1 MPDAREP
8 HRYHRPVLRGPDA
21 LAEMA
26 GGLDPAEREEA
37 AHAVAAAL
45 VRGARSADDAEV
57 TRRIVQLA
65 EDEGLDLIASLWADA
80 PPDSLPG
87 ALWRLYALRTW
98 VRSDADAVARQFR
111 EGRKRAP
118 VHEVVAGVA
127 EPPGPAE
134 VAALVDAVLTG
145 VAGGDLA
152 VTFERAAAFCRVVA
166 VGRAHHADEVGAG
179 RRPHELDVRHG
190 GSDAEDGHDSATAM
204 TRSAGRLLRTAE
216 QLEAA
221 AHRWREDEPL

>member
-1 MPDAREP
+1 MPDPQP
-8 HRYHRPVLRGPDA
+8 HRHHRPVLRGPDA
-21 LAEMA
+21 LAELA
-26 GGLDPAEREEA
+26 GGTDPAEREEA
-37 AHAVAAAL
+37 AHALAAAL
-45 VRGARSADDAEV
+45 VHGARSAADAEV
-57 TRRIVQLA
+57 TRRIVSLA
-65 EDEGLDLIASLWADA
+65 EEEGLDLIASLWADA

-98 VRSDADAVARQFR
+98 VRTDARTVARHFR
-111 EGRKRAP
+111 EGRRRAP

-166 VGRAHHADEVGAG
+166 VGRAHDADEVAPAAG
-179 RRPHELDVRHG
+179 RTSPDPHE
-190 GSDAEDGHDSATAM
+190 SAHAM
-204 TRSAGRLLRTAE
+204 TRSAARLLRTAE

-221 AHRWREDEPL
+221 ARRWRSGEQD